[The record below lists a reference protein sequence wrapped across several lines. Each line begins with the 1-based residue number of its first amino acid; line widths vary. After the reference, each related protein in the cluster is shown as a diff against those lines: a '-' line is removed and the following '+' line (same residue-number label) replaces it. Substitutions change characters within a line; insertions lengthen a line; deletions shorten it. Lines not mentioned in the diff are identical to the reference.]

1 MPAERRHGMD
11 HEHYAWS
18 PISTRRVLRWPD
30 GARIA
35 LCVVIS
41 LDHMEWEPPEGSYQS
56 PTLAG
61 GLGSARGYPDYP
73 RLTHRD
79 YGHRVGIF
87 RVFDVLEKHGIP
99 PTVAMDALTAE
110 HYPELVRHCQARGCE
125 IIGHGMSVSRMI
137 TSEMTEQASATIFIA
152 QLKPSPVPP
161 ALLRPGGWGRS
172 MASPPAR
179 RNSWRKRVF

>member
-18 PISTRRVLRWPD
+18 PISTRPVLRWPD
-30 GARIA
+30 GARVA
-35 LCVVIS
+35 LCVLIS

-61 GLGSARGYPDYP
+61 GLGASRGYPDYP

-87 RVFDVLEKHGIP
+87 RVFDVLEK
-99 PTVAMDALTAE
+99 A
-110 HYPELVRHCQARGCE
+110 RHPADR
-125 IIGHGMSVSRMI
+125 GHGRAHRRALSGAGAPLSDARLR
-137 TSEMTEQASATIFIA
+137 THWPRHLSESDDHESDDRA
-152 QLKPSPVPP
+152 
-161 ALLRPGGWGRS
+161 GG
-172 MASPPAR
+172 AR
-179 RNSWRKRVF
+179 LH